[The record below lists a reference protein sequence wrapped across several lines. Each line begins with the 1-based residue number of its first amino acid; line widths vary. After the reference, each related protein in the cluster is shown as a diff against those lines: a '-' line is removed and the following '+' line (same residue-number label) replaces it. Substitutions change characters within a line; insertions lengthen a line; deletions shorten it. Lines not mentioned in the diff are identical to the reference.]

1 MTWMRIR
8 LEVARSPDFPEGSTR
23 HGYELVLPLLPDSRI
38 DEKTL
43 KATPEPA
50 TVHRFWE
57 GEGDAVGRVV
67 HQRGRWLIAY
77 DPGGPEDEPLHRFG
91 EHKFRLDEYVSV
103 REGTHAE
110 HAFKVVSVRPAPGLA
125 AQKG

>member
-1 MTWMRIR
+1 MRIR
-8 LEVARSPDFPEGSTR
+8 LEVARSRDFPTGSTR
-23 HGYELVLPLLPDSRI
+23 HGYELILPLLADGRI

-57 GEGDAVGRVV
+57 GDGDAVGQVK

-77 DPGGPEDEPLHRFG
+77 EPGGPDDEPLHRFA
-91 EHKFRLDEYVSV
+91 EHKFRMGEYVSV
-103 REGTHAE
+103 REGAHAE
-110 HAFKVVSVRPAPGLA
+110 HAFKVVSVRPAPGLST
-125 AQKG
+125 QKR

>member
-1 MTWMRIR
+1 MTWTRIR

-23 HGYELVLPLLPDSRI
+23 HGYELVLPLLADGRI
-38 DEKTL
+38 DERTL

-57 GEGDAVGRVV
+57 GEGDAVGQVK

-77 DPGGPEDEPLHRFG
+77 EPGGPADEPLHRFA
-91 EHKFRLDEYVSV
+91 EHRFRMGEYVSV
-103 REGTHAE
+103 REGAQAE
-110 HAFKVVSVRPAPGLA
+110 HAFKVVSVRPAPGLSR
-125 AQKG
+125 